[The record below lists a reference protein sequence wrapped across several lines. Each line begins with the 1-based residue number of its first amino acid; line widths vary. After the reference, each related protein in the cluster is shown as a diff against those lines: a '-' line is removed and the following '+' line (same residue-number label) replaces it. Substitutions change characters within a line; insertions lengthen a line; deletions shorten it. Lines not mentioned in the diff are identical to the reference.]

1 MRVILRGAA
10 CVDMATSLVLWVVP
24 HNGFLPSISEKTSK
38 LAHALPRILPA
49 LASRDLSAE
58 YVEFSFG
65 LIYPLVIHRSSPQEF
80 EGSVGSAPPS
90 HVSELLLHWGN
101 GDRKALEAIL
111 PLVYNELRRLARYHL
126 RRQRPNHTLQT
137 TALVHEAYLRLAR
150 EKLPPIENRV
160 HFLGLAAQL
169 MRWILVDYE
178 RNRRAAKRGAG
189 ATRLTL
195 DPTVAALRSHRQD
208 VDLLALDEA
217 LDRLAKLDGQQSQII
232 ELRYFA
238 GLSIEDT
245 SEFLGISPAT
255 VKRSWSSARAWL
267 LREIGRGEARA

>member
-1 MRVILRGAA
+1 MGP
-10 CVDMATSLVLWVVP
+10 T
-24 HNGFLPSISEKTSK
+24 PSRE
-38 LAHALPRILPA
+38 
-49 LASRDLSAE
+49 
-58 YVEFSFG
+58 
-65 LIYPLVIHRSSPQEF
+65 
-80 EGSVGSAPPS
+80 
-90 HVSELLLHWGN
+90 VSELLLHWGN

-126 RRQRPNHTLQT
+126 RQQRPNHTLQT

-160 HFLGLAAQL
+160 HFLGIAAQL
-169 MRWILVDYE
+169 MRWILMDYE

-195 DPTVAALRSHRQD
+195 DPSVATPHTHNQD
-208 VDLLALDEA
+208 VDLLALDQA
-217 LDRLAKLDGQQSQII
+217 LDRLAKLDRQQSQII

-267 LREIGRGEARA
+267 LREMSRRESPA